1 MDPCQGKLQKDLD
14 FVHIPMYAVLGVKP
28 AYIYA
33 IKGLKVTCIIFHM
46 FLGMVKETS
55 KDKKWSTG
63 SKESA
68 EGQVKAIQ
76 SVIHLEW

>member
-1 MDPCQGKLQKDLD
+1 MSRKTPKGFGFCTHPDVCGFSGQTHVYTRLEVQKS
-14 FVHIPMYAVLGVKP
+14 
-28 AYIYA
+28 
-33 IKGLKVTCIIFHM
+33 CIIFHM

-68 EGQVKAIQ
+68 VGQGKAIQ

>member
-1 MDPCQGKLQKDLD
+1 M
-14 FVHIPMYAVLGVKP
+14 
-28 AYIYA
+28 

-46 FLGMVKETS
+46 FLGLVKETS

-68 EGQVKAIQ
+68 EGQGKAIK
-76 SVIHLEW
+76 SVIYLEW

>member
-1 MDPCQGKLQKDLD
+1 MD
-14 FVHIPMYAVLGVKP
+14 FVHILMYVVLVR
-28 AYIYA
+28 IYA
-33 IKGLKVTCIIFHM
+33 FIGLKVTCINFHM

-68 EGQVKAIQ
+68 KGQEKAIQ